1 MENWLLIGSGG
12 REYAMAKQLT
22 KSANRHVYVAPGNP
36 MMNILKNV
44 ETLDIEE
51 CDFEALI
58 EFAKQNQIDWTLV
71 GPEKPLSEGV
81 VDCFK
86 DAGLNIFGPNQAA
99 AQLESSKE
107 FAKDVMTSAG
117 VATAQ
122 YATFDNQNQA
132 LKYLETT
139 SFPVVIKLNGLAS
152 GKGVFI
158 AATKSDAENIIND
171 VYQNNANQEILME
184 DYLVGQEFSMIVMVN
199 DLDVVTMPLAQD
211 HKRIYDGD
219 KGLNTGGM
227 GAYSPLPQF
236 GSDVVE
242 DGLVKV
248 IRPVLEEMHRRDILF
263 QGFLYAGLIMTDDG
277 IKVIEFNV
285 RMGDPETQVI
295 LPQLQDDFGEIIK
308 QLMNHQQPTV
318 NWSSNRYYLGSVLA
332 AKGYPQQHLD
342 AITLPEFTQPDIEI
356 DYAGVK
362 EQDEKLVSS
371 GGRIMMVISSDGD
384 LKKAQTR
391 VNQVI
396 KDTVDANL
404 YSFRTDIGN
413 KAFK

>member
-107 FAKDVMTSAG
+107 SAKDVMTSAG

>member
-242 DGLVKV
+242 SGLVKV

-396 KDTVDANL
+396 KDTVDTNL

>member
-22 KSANRHVYVAPGNP
+22 KNDNRHVYVAPGNP
-36 MMNILKNV
+36 MMNILKDV
-44 ETLDIEE
+44 ETLDIDE
-51 CDFEALI
+51 CDFDALI
-58 EFAKQNQIDWTLV
+58 EFAQQNQIDWTLV

-81 VDCFK
+81 VDRFQA
-86 DAGLNIFGPNQAA
+86 AGLNIFGPKQAA

-117 VATAQ
+117 VSTAQ
-122 YATFDNQNQA
+122 YATFDNQSQA

-158 AATKSDAENIIND
+158 AETKSDAHSIIND
-171 VYQNNANQEILME
+171 VYQNNSEQEILME

-236 GSDVVE
+236 GDDVVE
-242 DGLVKV
+242 AGLVKV
-248 IRPVLEEMHRRDILF
+248 IRPVLDEMHKRDILF

-295 LPQLQDDFGEIIK
+295 LPQLQDDFGEVIK
-308 QLMNHQQPTV
+308 QLMNHQQPIV
-318 NWSSNRYYLGSVLA
+318 HWSTDRYYLGNVLA

-342 AITLPEFTQPDIEI
+342 ALTLPEFTQSGIDV

-371 GGRIMMVISSDGD
+371 GGRIMMVISSDED
-384 LKKAQTR
+384 LKQAQTR

-396 KDTVDANL
+396 QDTVDANL
-404 YSFRTDIGN
+404 YSYRTDIGS
-413 KAFK
+413 KAFQ

>member
-117 VATAQ
+117 VVTAQ

-184 DYLVGQEFSMIVMVN
+184 DYLIGQEFSMIVMVN

-242 DGLVKV
+242 SGLVKV

>member
-22 KSANRHVYVAPGNP
+22 KNSNRHVYVAPGNP
-36 MMNILKNV
+36 MMNILANV
-44 ETLDIEE
+44 ETVDINE
-51 CDFEALI
+51 CEFNTLI
-58 EFAKQNQIDWTLV
+58 DFAKQNEISWTLV
-71 GPEKPLSEGV
+71 GPEKPLSEGI
-81 VDCFK
+81 VDAFK
-86 DAGLNIFGPNQAA
+86 TAGLNIFGPQKDAA
-99 AQLESSKE
+99 RLESSKE
-107 FAKDVMTSAG
+107 FAKDVMTAAK
-117 VATAQ
+117 VATAK
-122 YATFDNQNQA
+122 YATFDNQADA
-132 LKYLETT
+132 LGYLSQT

-158 AATKSDAENIIND
+158 AENESDAKSIIME
-171 VYQNNANQEILME
+171 VYKNNSQQEILLE

-199 DLDVVTMPLAQD
+199 DLDVITMPLAQD

-236 GSDVVE
+236 GDDVLE
-242 DGLVKV
+242 DGLSHV
-248 IRPVLEEMHRRDILF
+248 IRPILNEMHKRHILF
-263 QGFLYAGLIMTDDG
+263 QGFLYAGLIMTDEG

-295 LPQLQDDFGEIIK
+295 LPQLQDDFGDVIK
-308 QLMNHQQPTV
+308 KLMQHQHPTV
-318 NWSSNRYYLGSVLA
+318 SWTKNRYYLGNVLA

-342 AITLPEFTQPDIEI
+342 ALTLPEFNQANIDV

-371 GGRIMMVISSDGD
+371 GGRIMMVITSDTD
-384 LKKAQTR
+384 LSTAKNR
-391 VNQVI
+391 VNQAI
-396 KDTVDANL
+396 QDTVDSRL
-404 YSFRTDIGN
+404 YSYRTDIGA
-413 KAFK
+413 KALR

>member
-22 KSANRHVYVAPGNP
+22 KNDNRHVYVAPGNP
-36 MMNILKNV
+36 MMNILKDV
-44 ETLDIEE
+44 ETLDIDE
-51 CDFEALI
+51 CDFDALI
-58 EFAKQNQIDWTLV
+58 EFAQQNQIDWTLV

-81 VDCFK
+81 VDRFQA
-86 DAGLNIFGPNQAA
+86 AGLNIFGPKQAA

-117 VATAQ
+117 VSTAQ
-122 YATFDNQNQA
+122 YATFDNQSQA

-158 AATKSDAENIIND
+158 AETKSDAHSIIND
-171 VYQNNANQEILME
+171 VYQNNSEQEILME

-236 GSDVVE
+236 GDDVVE
-242 DGLVKV
+242 AGLVKV
-248 IRPVLEEMHRRDILF
+248 IRPVLDEMHKRDILF
-263 QGFLYAGLIMTDDG
+263 QGFLYAGLIMTDNG

-295 LPQLQDDFGEIIK
+295 LPQLQDDFGEVIK
-308 QLMNHQQPTV
+308 QLMNHQQPIV
-318 NWSSNRYYLGSVLA
+318 HWSTDRYYLGNALA

-342 AITLPEFTQPDIEI
+342 ALTLPEFTQSGIDV

-371 GGRIMMVISSDGD
+371 GGRIMMVISSDED
-384 LKKAQTR
+384 LKQAQTR

-396 KDTVDANL
+396 QDTVDANL
-404 YSFRTDIGN
+404 YSYRTDIGS
-413 KAFK
+413 KAFQ

>member
-184 DYLVGQEFSMIVMVN
+184 DYLIGQEFSMIVMVN

-342 AITLPEFTQPDIEI
+342 AITLPEFTQSDIYV

>member
-242 DGLVKV
+242 SGLVKV

>member
-242 DGLVKV
+242 AGLVKV

-342 AITLPEFTQPDIEI
+342 AITLPEFTQPDIYV

>member
-396 KDTVDANL
+396 KDTVDTNL